1 MSLIL
6 KNRTTFNSLYEL
18 DKSCFTKKNETLV
31 NDNKVYP
38 NVGAD
43 VEVNPIGVLGGSVAA
58 VKVGKGAKNYTVYP
72 ADGTATT
79 KAIGLFV
86 NNAFGNPFDNSPAV
100 ASNKIAI
107 AQKLASVEVDV
118 YEGEISDYKIGDKLY
133 ASTNGYLT
141 KTKGADET
149 VIGIVTKVPSA
160 SDPFL
165 GLEMLI

>member
-31 NDNKVYP
+31 NANKVYP

-43 VEVNPIGVLGGSVAA
+43 VVVNPIGVLGGSVAA
-58 VKVGKGAKNYTVYP
+58 VKVGEGAKNYTVYP

-118 YEGEISDYKIGDKLY
+118 YEDEEFAIGDKLY
-133 ASTNGYLT
+133 ASANGYLT

>member
-31 NDNKVYP
+31 NANKVYP

-58 VKVGKGAKNYTVYP
+58 VKVGEGAKNYTVYP

-118 YEGEISDYKIGDKLY
+118 YEDEEFAIGDKLY
-133 ASTNGYLT
+133 ASANGYLT

>member
-18 DKSCFTKKNETLV
+18 DKSCFTKSNTTLV
-31 NDNKVYP
+31 NANTVYP
-38 NVGAD
+38 NIAAD
-43 VEVNPIGVLGGSVAA
+43 VDVNPIGVLGGSVAA
-58 VKVGKGAKNYTVYP
+58 VKVGDDKNYTVYP
-72 ADGTATT
+72 ADGTAGY

-118 YEGEISDYKIGDKLY
+118 YEDEEFAIGDKLY
-133 ASTNGYLT
+133 ASANGYLT
-141 KTKGADET
+141 KTAGADAT
-149 VIGIVTKVPSA
+149 VIGVVTKVPSA